1 MICVLWPHSDLCL
14 ITSGF
19 DLSQLRILVTRSM
32 EIKRKF
38 VSCSV
43 FVLLDVRWHYNRKKA
58 KKEIFPRI
66 LLMLYKNEKIITLS
80 NNLQK

>member
-1 MICVLWPHSDLCL
+1 
-14 ITSGF
+14 
-19 DLSQLRILVTRSM
+19 M
-32 EIKRKF
+32 ELKRKL

-58 KKEIFPRI
+58 KKEIFPGI